1 MNENTQAPAEHSA
14 HNTDL
19 LAEVRR
25 VINHAIEQGI
35 DAEVFLHCWRQGDW
49 EGCAEFGFA
58 PNLAAYAA
66 TQAPSSPLAGFQQV
80 SPAADKGME
89 KAPPGAK
96 VPRQRVDRSK
106 AVNLARNLLEGPAL
120 SAPTEKGVRLPCE
133 AVLRMDQE
141 LHGA

>member
-1 MNENTQAPAEHSA
+1 
-14 HNTDL
+14 
-19 LAEVRR
+19 
-25 VINHAIEQGI
+25 
-35 DAEVFLHCWRQGDW
+35 
-49 EGCAEFGFA
+49 
-58 PNLAAYAA
+58 
-66 TQAPSSPLAGFQQV
+66 LAGFQQV

-89 KAPPGAK
+89 KAPPGEK

-120 SAPTEKGVRLPCE
+120 SAPTENGVRLLCE